1 MLVLY
6 GITGRGKDN
15 NTMNDLNEQ
24 FPEEKKERKFV
35 LALLTERFSSVLGN
49 LLFLFLLTATVWAGC
64 RMSLALHTA
73 ERFFYLA
80 LILLFGF
87 STALCF
93 IKLYLPGLVE
103 WATDSLLSPR
113 RRLEAPAPLLSQP
126 RNLMIQKRYHEA
138 EELLLACLEK
148 YPLDPAVTFI
158 LAELYTLHDPS
169 APKMEAL
176 CSRYFGEGP
185 KNTSRENVRILLLYT
200 DLLIREKREEEARK
214 VLEHELE
221 KSLYL
226 PDECASIRNRL
237 SILHEKSIPAGEKG

>member
-1 MLVLY
+1 MEKES
-6 GITGRGKDN
+6 GRIS
-15 NTMNDLNEQ
+15 
-24 FPEEKKERKFV
+24 EEKKKERRFV
-35 LALLTERFSSVLGN
+35 LALLTEHFSSILGH
-49 LLFLFLLTATVWAGC
+49 LLFLCLLGATVWAGC

-80 LILLFGF
+80 LILLSGF

-126 RNLMIQKRYHEA
+126 RNLIIQRRFSEA

-176 CSRYFGEGP
+176 CGRYFREGP
-185 KNTSRENVRILLLYT
+185 KNTSRENVKILLLYS

-214 VLEHELE
+214 VLERELE

-226 PDECASIRNRL
+226 PDECSSIRNRL
-237 SILHEKSIPAGEKG
+237 SILHNATSSAEEKG